1 MGDYELNKLYQKF
14 CLRYVYSGLQSWLI
28 WKSLL
33 ELEDSLKLKLI
44 SFLYLPKIM
53 STPAVHRW
61 SKMCLFWFCFVCALQ
76 GEGTPFPTTACGK
89 LWICQFSYPHNINV
103 CLYGQL
109 PHYCNFWFS
118 YWHIPWG
125 YRYASYLKMC
135 MSNYWYWKNS
145 FYISN
150 SRLFHMRVTEVLR
163 KACIKCMVG
172 ASYTFSFVLFLL

>member
-1 MGDYELNKLYQKF
+1 MPRSPLSCQKIQFPLSFMSSSVSSLMGDYELNKLYQKF

-61 SKMCLFWFCFVCALQ
+61 SKMCLFWFYFVCALQ

-135 MSNYWYWKNS
+135 MSKYWYWKNS
-145 FYISN
+145 F
-150 SRLFHMRVTEVLR
+150 
-163 KACIKCMVG
+163 
-172 ASYTFSFVLFLL
+172 